1 MIHMYLTA
9 QEMNLLAR
17 SAILLSSFL
26 FVVLA
31 LFLHFYKIR
40 LLSHSLKLCN
50 WICGLAISSDSP
62 WVKMLV
68 LHLVFFI
75 RLLMYLSIVSLEQV
89 DKLTTRSLFRHYIS
103 GSRVVLLEYMSAF
116 IHSSKEVEKCIC
128 SLSSQPVNKKEQHV
142 KK

>member
-1 MIHMYLTA
+1 MVETLAA
-9 QEMNLLAR
+9 QEINLLGG
-17 SAILLSSFL
+17 SAFL

-31 LFLHFYKIR
+31 LFLNFYKIR

-50 WICGLAISSDSP
+50 WICGMAISSDNP

-75 RLLMYLSIVSLEQV
+75 RLLMYLAIISLEQV
-89 DKLTTRSLFRHYIS
+89 DKLTTRNFFRHYIS
-103 GSRVVLLEYMSAF
+103 GIRVVLLEFMSAF
-116 IHSSKEVEKCIC
+116 THSSKEVEKHIY
-128 SLSSQPVNKKEQHV
+128 SQNYQTAVRKKQLF

>member
-1 MIHMYLTA
+1 MYFVA
-9 QEMNLLAR
+9 QEMNIFVGTAL
-17 SAILLSSFL
+17 I

-31 LFLHFYKIR
+31 LFLHFYKLR

-50 WICGLAISSDSP
+50 WICGMAISSDSP

-75 RLLMYLSIVSLEQV
+75 RLLMYLAIISLEQV

-103 GSRVVLLEYMSAF
+103 GSRVVLLEYISAF
-116 IHSSKEVEKCIC
+116 MQSSKEVEKQIYNRNY
-128 SLSSQPVNKKEQHV
+128 QTAGRKEQLTR
-142 KK
+142 K